1 MTLMKL
7 KTVTALIALS
17 TFVAVMTGCVS
28 TETGEKKAGVPFIK
42 DSFTGQ
48 YERPV
53 DQVFQAAK
61 DVSNQMGQLTK
72 EGTLYE
78 NGVAVKTVEAFIN
91 DRNVW
96 MRIEPVDKLTA
107 VTVQARTKAG
117 GSDMDLVHE
126 IEKQI
131 AVKLASKSP

>member
-1 MTLMKL
+1 MKL
-7 KTVTALIALS
+7 KTIAALIALS
-17 TFVAVMTGCVS
+17 TVVAVMTGCVS

-78 NGVAVKTVEAFIN
+78 NGVAVKTIEAFIN

-96 MRIEPVDKLTA
+96 MRIEPVDKLTS

-126 IEKQI
+126 VEKQI
-131 AVKLASKSP
+131 AVKLASK

>member
-1 MTLMKL
+1 MKH
-7 KTVTALIALS
+7 KTVAALIALS
-17 TFVAVMTGCVS
+17 TVVAVITGCVS

-96 MRIEPVDKLTA
+96 MRIEPVDKLTS

-131 AVKLASKSP
+131 AVKLASK

>member
-1 MTLMKL
+1 MKL
-7 KTVTALIALS
+7 KTVAALIALS
-17 TFVAVMTGCVS
+17 TVVAVMTGCVS

-96 MRIEPVDKLTA
+96 MRIEPVDKLTS

-131 AVKLASKSP
+131 AVKLASK